1 MRACGPC
8 TRAPSPFTV
17 TAGAHPRGGRLTT
30 DSLTSTPTPIAIGM
44 AVSLALAISS
54 LLKKL
59 AEKKAM
65 DGGPSR
71 RTRSKTK

>member
-1 MRACGPC
+1 M
-8 TRAPSPFTV
+8 
-17 TAGAHPRGGRLTT
+17 

-71 RTRSKTK
+71 RTGSYAWQEL